1 MEKRGPINNLCVPSQ
16 VAPTYAPSDQSLIS
30 ITVLGVAGED
40 EGLEGKVKE
49 QLRDWFGAPVNQW
62 RHLHVCIP
70 YALPAQ
76 IPPALSPV
84 AKPAMRDDGIFVC
97 GDYLDTASI
106 QGAMRPVDGP
116 PSTLSV

>member
-1 MEKRGPINNLCVPSQ
+1 M
-16 VAPTYAPSDQSLIS
+16 
-30 ITVLGVAGED
+30 LGVAGED

-49 QLRDWFGAPVNQW
+49 QLRDWFGASVNQW
-62 RHLHVCIP
+62 RHLRTYRIP

-84 AKPAMRDDGIFVC
+84 AKPARRDDGIFVC

-106 QGAMRPVDGP
+106 QGAM
-116 PSTLSV
+116 LSGRRAAEHIIGLKKS